1 MADTLNDASSTAID
15 SPLDGK
21 AGAAAAQR
29 RPMLSIAGVSKRFGE
44 HQVLRDVSLAV
55 MPGEVVVVIGPSGSG
70 KTTLLRCINL
80 LEDYDSG
87 TVAID
92 GEPIGYR
99 ADGRGGRTR
108 LSERVIAASRAKI
121 GIVFQSYNLFPHMS
135 VLQNIVA
142 APVRVRGVAR
152 ATAEAR
158 AYELLALV
166 GLSDKAAE
174 LPVRLSGGQQQRVAI
189 ARALAMEPKIM
200 LFDEVTSALDPELV
214 GEVLAAMRQLAAD
227 GMTMVVVTH
236 EMSFAR
242 DIADRIV
249 FMDSGGVVE
258 EGKPEEMLFAPRTER
273 VRAFLKRYND
283 RYRI

>member
-1 MADTLNDASSTAID
+1 
-15 SPLDGK
+15 
-21 AGAAAAQR
+21 
-29 RPMLSIAGVSKRFGE
+29 MLEISGISKRFGAVE
-44 HQVLRDVSLAV
+44 VLRDVSLSVA
-55 MPGEVVVVIGPSGSG
+55 PGEVVVVIGPSGSG

-80 LEDYDSG
+80 LEDYERG
-87 TVAID
+87 TITVD

-99 ADGRGGRTR
+99 REGKDRVRMSGRD
-108 LSERVIAASRAKI
+108 IAAARAKI
-121 GIVFQSYNLFPHMS
+121 GMVFQSYNLFPHMS

-142 APVRVRGVAR
+142 APVRVKGVPRAR
-152 ATAEAR
+152 AEAR
-158 AYELLALV
+158 ARELLSMV

-174 LPVRLSGGQQQRVAI
+174 YPVRLSGGQQQRVAI
-189 ARALAMEPKIM
+189 ARALAMDPKIM

-214 GEVLAAMRQLAAD
+214 GEVLAAMQQLAQG

-249 FMDSGGVVE
+249 FIDDGIIVE
-258 EGKPEEMLFAPRTER
+258 EGKPDEILFTPRTDR

>member
-1 MADTLNDASSTAID
+1 ME
-15 SPLDGK
+15 
-21 AGAAAAQR
+21 R
-29 RPMLSIAGVSKRFGE
+29 RPMLEISGISKRFGAVE
-44 HQVLRDVSLAV
+44 VLRDVSLSVA
-55 MPGEVVVVIGPSGSG
+55 PGEVVVVIGPSGSG

-80 LEDYDSG
+80 LEDYERG
-87 TVAID
+87 TITVD

-99 ADGRGGRTR
+99 REGKDRVRMSGRD
-108 LSERVIAASRAKI
+108 IAAARAKI
-121 GIVFQSYNLFPHMS
+121 GMVFQSFNLFPHMS

-142 APVRVRGVAR
+142 APVRVKGVPRAR
-152 ATAEAR
+152 AEAR
-158 AYELLALV
+158 ARELLAMV
-166 GLSDKAAE
+166 GLSDKAGE
-174 LPVRLSGGQQQRVAI
+174 YPVRLSGGQQQRVAI
-189 ARALAMEPKIM
+189 ARALAMDPKIM

-214 GEVLAAMRQLAAD
+214 GEVLAAMQQLAQG

-249 FMDSGGVVE
+249 FIDDGVIVE
-258 EGKPEEMLFAPRTER
+258 EGKPDEILFTPRTDR

>member
-1 MADTLNDASSTAID
+1 MAGTLSDASSTAIEAR
-15 SPLDGK
+15 SVTQRLMLEISSISK
-21 AGAAAAQR
+21 SFGA
-29 RPMLSIAGVSKRFGE
+29 V
-44 HQVLRDVSLAV
+44 QVLHDVSLSVA
-55 MPGEVVVVIGPSGSG
+55 PGEVVVVIGPSGSG

-80 LEDYDSG
+80 LEDYERG
-87 TVAID
+87 AIAVD

-99 ADGRGGRTR
+99 LQGNERVRM
-108 LSERVIAASRAKI
+108 SERDIAAARATV
-121 GIVFQSYNLFPHMS
+121 GMVFQSFNLFPHMT

-142 APVRVRGVAR
+142 APVRVKGVPRAR
-152 ATAEAR
+152 AEAR
-158 AYELLALV
+158 AHELLGTV

-174 LPVRLSGGQQQRVAI
+174 YPVRLSGGQQQRVAI
-189 ARALAMEPKIM
+189 ARALAMDPKLM

-214 GEVLAAMRQLAAD
+214 GEVLAAMRQLAQG

-249 FMDSGGVVE
+249 FIDGGVIVE
-258 EGKPEEMLFAPRTER
+258 QGKPDEILFTPRTER

>member
-1 MADTLNDASSTAID
+1 MEGTLNDASSSAIELV
-15 SPLDGK
+15 PGRE
-21 AGAAAAQR
+21 Q
-29 RPMLSIAGVSKRFGE
+29 RPMLEIAGLHKAFGAVE
-44 HQVLRDVSLAV
+44 VLRDVSLAV
-55 MPGEVVVVIGPSGSG
+55 SPGEVVVVIGPSGSG

-80 LEDYDSG
+80 LEEYERG
-87 TVAID
+87 AITVD

-99 ADGRGGRTR
+99 IDERTGRRAR
-108 LSERVIAASRAKI
+108 MSEREIAKARERI
-121 GIVFQSYNLFPHMS
+121 GMVFQSFNLFPHMNA
-135 VLQNIVA
+135 LQNIIA
-142 APVRVRGVAR
+142 APVRVKHIERSR
-152 ATAEAR
+152 AEAR
-158 AYELLALV
+158 ARELLAMV

-174 LPVRLSGGQQQRVAI
+174 YPIRLSGGQQQRVAI
-189 ARALAMEPKIM
+189 ARALAMDPKIM

-214 GEVLAAMRQLAAD
+214 GEVLAAMQQLASD

-249 FMDSGGVVE
+249 FIDGGVIVE
-258 EGKPEEMLFAPRTER
+258 EGKPDQLLFAPQTER

>member
-1 MADTLNDASSTAID
+1 
-15 SPLDGK
+15 
-21 AGAAAAQR
+21 
-29 RPMLSIAGVSKRFGE
+29 
-44 HQVLRDVSLAV
+44 VSLAV
-55 MPGEVVVVIGPSGSG
+55 SPGEVVVVIGPSGSG

-80 LEDYDSG
+80 LEEYELG
-87 TVAID
+87 TITVD

-99 ADGRGGRTR
+99 IDERTGRRAR
-108 LSERVIAASRAKI
+108 MSEREIARARERI
-121 GIVFQSYNLFPHMS
+121 GMVFQSFNLFPHMNA
-135 VLQNIVA
+135 LQNIVA
-142 APVRVRGVAR
+142 APVRVKRIER
-152 ATAEAR
+152 RQAEAR
-158 AYELLALV
+158 ARELLAMV

-174 LPVRLSGGQQQRVAI
+174 YPIRLSGGQQQRVAI
-189 ARALAMEPKIM
+189 ARALAMDPKIM

-214 GEVLAAMRQLAAD
+214 GEVLAAIQQLAGA

-249 FMDSGGVVE
+249 FMDGGVIVE
-258 EGKPEEMLFAPRTER
+258 EGKPDHLLFAPQSER

>member
-1 MADTLNDASSTAID
+1 
-15 SPLDGK
+15 
-21 AGAAAAQR
+21 
-29 RPMLSIAGVSKRFGE
+29 MLEIAGVSKSFGAA
-44 HQVLRDVSLAV
+44 QVLCDVSLSVA
-55 MPGEVVVVIGPSGSG
+55 PGEVVVVIGPSGSG

-80 LEDYDSG
+80 LEDYERG
-87 TVAID
+87 TIAVD

-99 ADGRGGRTR
+99 RQGNGRTR
-108 LSERVIAASRAKI
+108 MSERDIAAARATI
-121 GIVFQSYNLFPHMS
+121 GIVFQSFNLFPHMTA
-135 VLQNIVA
+135 LQNITA
-142 APVRVRGVAR
+142 APVRVKRVPRAR
-152 ATAEAR
+152 AEAR
-158 AYELLALV
+158 GLELLAMV

-174 LPVRLSGGQQQRVAI
+174 YPVRLSGGQQQRVAI
-189 ARALAMEPKIM
+189 ARALAMDPKIM

-214 GEVLAAMRQLAAD
+214 GEVLAAMQQLAQG

-249 FMDSGGVVE
+249 FIDGGVIVE
-258 EGKPEEMLFAPRTER
+258 EGKPDEILFSPRTDR

>member
-1 MADTLNDASSTAID
+1 MADILSDASSTAID
-15 SPLDGK
+15 MSSME
-21 AGAAAAQR
+21 R
-29 RPMLSIAGVSKRFGE
+29 RPMLEVSGISKSFGVAR
-44 HQVLRDVSLAV
+44 VLNEVSLSVA
-55 MPGEVVVVIGPSGSG
+55 PGEVVVVIGPSGSG

-80 LEDYDSG
+80 LEDYERG
-87 TVAID
+87 TIAVD

-99 ADGRGGRTR
+99 RKGNERIRM
-108 LSERVIAASRAKI
+108 SERDIAAARARI
-121 GIVFQSYNLFPHMS
+121 GMVFQSFNLFPHMT

-142 APVRVRGVAR
+142 APVRVKRVPR
-152 ATAEAR
+152 AQAEAR
-158 AYELLALV
+158 ARELLAMV

-174 LPVRLSGGQQQRVAI
+174 HPVRLSGGQQQRVAI
-189 ARALAMEPKIM
+189 ARALAMDPKIM

-214 GEVLAAMRQLAAD
+214 GEVLAAMRQLAQG

-249 FMDSGGVVE
+249 FIDGGVIVE
-258 EGKPEEMLFAPRTER
+258 QGKPDEILFSPRSER